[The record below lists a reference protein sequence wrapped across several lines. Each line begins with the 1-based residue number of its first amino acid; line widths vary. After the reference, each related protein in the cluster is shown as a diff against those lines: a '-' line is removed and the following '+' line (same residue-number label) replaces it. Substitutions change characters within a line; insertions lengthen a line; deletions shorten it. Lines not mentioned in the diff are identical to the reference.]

1 MHSPGRPQKARA
13 VEGIKIKTVISANHY
28 IALGIGVAAVST
40 GAIFARLAD
49 APAIVI
55 AAYRVGLASLIIAPV
70 VWIKAKNEII
80 NLSRREV
87 LLAALSGF
95 FLALHF
101 AAWISSLGYTSIA
114 NSVVLVNT
122 NPMWVG
128 ILTPLITGERIG
140 KASIAGIVISVAGAA
155 VIGAGDYAGGDNALL
170 GDFLALIGGICA
182 AFYLLIGRNLRRKLS
197 LAAYVMVCYGSAA
210 VFLWIAV
217 LSFGMQIT
225 GYSAVTVASF
235 FGLAVVSQIIGHTCF
250 NWALR
255 WFTPGL
261 VAVTLLGEPIGSTML
276 AYIIFDEKLT
286 LLKLVGGSLI
296 LAAIYISASAERS
309 GADL

>member
-1 MHSPGRPQKARA
+1 MPGKPHPAT
-13 VEGIKIKTVISANHY
+13 ELSANHY

-70 VWIKAKNEII
+70 AWIRAKDEII
-80 NLSRREV
+80 NLSEREII
-87 LLAALSGF
+87 LTALSGL

-101 AAWISSLGYTSIA
+101 AAWISSLSYTSVA

-122 NPMWVG
+122 NPLWVG
-128 ILTPLITGERIG
+128 LLTPFITGERLK
-140 KASIAGIVISVAGAA
+140 KASVTGIIIS
-155 VIGAGDYAGGDNALL
+155 VIGAGIIGAGDFASGKNALF

-197 LAAYVMVCYGSAA
+197 LTAYIMVCYGSAA
-210 VFLWIAV
+210 VFLWSAV
-217 LSFGMQIT
+217 LLLDMQIT
-225 GYSAVTVASF
+225 GYGTSTVASF
-235 FGLAVVSQIIGHTCF
+235 FGLAIVSQLIGHTCF

-261 VAVTLLGEPIGSTML
+261 VAVTLLGEPIGSTIL
-276 AYIIFDEKLT
+276 AYIIFNEKLT
-286 LLKLVGGSLI
+286 FLKLAGGGLI
-296 LAAIYISASAERS
+296 LAAIYISASAENS
-309 GADL
+309 KTDPA

>member
-1 MHSPGRPQKARA
+1 MQ
-13 VEGIKIKTVISANHY
+13 IKTELSVNHY
-28 IALGIGVAAVST
+28 IALGVGVAAVST
-40 GAIFARLAD
+40 GAIFARLAE

-70 VWIKAKNEII
+70 AWIWAKDEII
-80 NLSRREV
+80 NLSRREIV
-87 LLAALSGF
+87 LSALSGL

-101 AAWISSLGYTSIA
+101 AAWISSLSYTSIA

-122 NPMWVG
+122 NPLWVG
-128 ILTPLITGERIG
+128 LLTPFITGERL
-140 KASIAGIVISVAGAA
+140 KTASVVGIIIS
-155 VIGAGDYAGGDNALL
+155 VIGAAIIGASDYAAGENALF

-197 LAAYVMVCYGSAA
+197 LAAYIMVCYGSAA

-217 LSFGMQIT
+217 LSLGMQIT
-225 GYSAVTVASF
+225 GYSTSTVASF
-235 FGLAVVSQIIGHTCF
+235 FGLAIVSQLIGHTCF

-261 VAVTLLGEPIGSTML
+261 VAVTLLGEPIGSTIL
-276 AYIIFDEKLT
+276 AYVIFNEKLT
-286 LLKLVGGSLI
+286 LMKLAGGGLI
-296 LAAIYISASAERS
+296 LAAIYISASAENS
-309 GADL
+309 KTDQV